1 MIFIFSKFSFSFNF
15 SNCSSVHFQFFATAC
30 SCPNFLLPA
39 DANSLDKT
47 KYNLCKAILTYKQ
60 NNDLTA
66 EELSEKINLS
76 FPETKEILLCHIHKF
91 TLDRLITYLSELF
104 PQLELN
110 AEKRIFKQIKK
121 TTLIVSQFHRDFTFH
136 KQAKLLL
143 ELDID

>member
-1 MIFIFSKFSFSFNF
+1 
-15 SNCSSVHFQFFATAC
+15 
-30 SCPNFLLPA
+30 
-39 DANSLDKT
+39 
-47 KYNLCKAILTYKQ
+47 LTYKQ

-91 TLDRLITYLSELF
+91 TLDSELF